1 MEIFTRKEG
10 GQRGKRKER
19 LFGARTLIC
28 VCVCGQGPGW
38 EGGCVG
44 RKRKTKVLSCRF
56 PLLTLGRSGEDPNCW
71 SKITVL

>member
-28 VCVCGQGPGW
+28 VCVWAGTRMGGW
-38 EGGCVG
+38 VCWEEEKDKGFIMQISSPYPREKWGG
-44 RKRKTKVLSCRF
+44 
-56 PLLTLGRSGEDPNCW
+56 
-71 SKITVL
+71 SKLQE